1 MRIRDIIQ
9 RELPPRPWAEGE
21 KIPWSDAD
29 FSRRMLKEHLS
40 QAHDMASRR
49 GEVIDRH
56 VSWIHGACLGGAPG
70 RVLDLGCGPG
80 LYAQRLARLGH
91 RCTGIDF
98 SPASI
103 AHAQSQAAL
112 ADLDIDYVCADIR
125 TTDYGQ
131 GYDLAMLV
139 FGEFNVFSREDAM
152 SLLGAMRRCLRPG
165 GSLLLEVHERSFLE
179 QAART
184 PPGWGAT
191 SSGLF
196 SDRPHLLLEEHFWD
210 PAGSVSTSR
219 YLVIDAETAAVDR
232 YAASTQAYD
241 DDEYERMLADAGLV
255 DVRKLPSL
263 AGSDELRQEGLFV
276 LTARK
281 P

>member
-125 TTDYGQ
+125 TADYGQ

-179 QAART
+179 QGART
-184 PPGWGAT
+184 PPGWSTA